1 MKELIAQLGRFG
13 AVGIAAT
20 LIHLGV
26 AWIAARVF
34 GAAPF
39 AANALGFS
47 VAFACSYLG
56 HFYWTFG
63 QRSGHPV
70 RLPRFIVVSGFGFA
84 LTNLIVWVVV
94 SLGGHAFEFALL
106 AILFAVPLSTWVL
119 SRFWAFR

>member
-1 MKELIAQLGRFG
+1 MRELLAQLGRFG
-13 AVGIAAT
+13 TVGVAAT

-26 AWIAARVF
+26 AWIAARGF
-34 GAAPF
+34 GVAPF
-39 AANALGFS
+39 AANALGFLA
-47 VAFACSYLG
+47 AFACSYLG

-84 LTNLIVWVVV
+84 LTNLIVWIVV
-94 SLGGHAFEFALL
+94 SLGERAFELALL
-106 AILFAVPLSTWVL
+106 VILFAVPVSTWAL